1 MYFGCAHGMYFV
13 CVCAGCACW
22 VCAGYVHRVCV
33 GCVLGVCWVRA
44 GCAHRVCMLGVCVCA
59 LGVTA
64 LFCVRMPGV
73 AVLVS
78 VLVMVTVAL
87 EATHPDMS
95 HCTSRLS
102 ELPGQPLCQYRAPGQ
117 RGPQAAGPP
126 NTNPRLWALSNAN
139 TQFALRLYQHLADA
153 TPVNNIFLSP
163 LSISTAFAMTKL
175 AACGDTLRQL
185 TEVSQRH
192 SRGSVQSTWQL
203 TPSMCMGGCVCG
215 GVGAVCVGG
224 AVCVWWGVCVCVVG
238 RVCVRVVG
246 RVCVCG
252 GGACVCVVGR
262 CVCVWWGEPTLDWS
276 ETMMPSHRP
285 QVFKFDTIAEKTSDQ
300 THYFFAKLNC
310 RFYRKINGSSE
321 LVSANRLFGEQSLN
335 FNQTFQNISQA
346 VYNAKI
352 IPVNFKY
359 QPEQARAVING
370 WVAEHT
376 EQRIQDVVPENT
388 LTSNTALVLVNAIY
402 FKGWWKST
410 FNKEVT
416 TVMDFYRNATSHCKT
431 PMMYQ
436 SSSFRFGR
444 FPADGVKVIE
454 LPYGT
459 GKVTMVLVLPLPRVS
474 LFEVESKLNTEKLDL
489 WLSSLRSQTVD
500 LTLPKFRVQT
510 SFSVKES
517 LQEMGLL
524 DLFNPEKA
532 NLQGLVD
539 GLSDGLYVSDA
550 FHKAFLEVSSKAPFT
565 LHPLPG
571 QGYRPAPSSPIPPD
585 TNPQLSANP
594 SPPIAPPS
602 PPAVRM

>member
-185 TEVSQRH
+185 TE
-192 SRGSVQSTWQL
+192 
-203 TPSMCMGGCVCG
+203 
-215 GVGAVCVGG
+215 
-224 AVCVWWGVCVCVVG
+224 
-238 RVCVRVVG
+238 
-246 RVCVCG
+246 
-252 GGACVCVVGR
+252 
-262 CVCVWWGEPTLDWS
+262 
-276 ETMMPSHRP
+276 
-285 QVFKFDTIAEKTSDQ
+285 VFKFDTIAEKTSDQ